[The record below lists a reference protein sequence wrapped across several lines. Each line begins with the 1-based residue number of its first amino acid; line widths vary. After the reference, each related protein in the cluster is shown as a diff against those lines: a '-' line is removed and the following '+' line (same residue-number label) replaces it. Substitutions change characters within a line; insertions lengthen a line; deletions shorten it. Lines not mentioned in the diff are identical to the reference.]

1 MLSSEQKRKID
12 VAEGR
17 IPDENGVT
25 DGSVDFFNFSKLK
38 YQLPGIIAGSI
49 SSPS

>member
-12 VAEGR
+12 IAEGR
-17 IPDENGVT
+17 IPDKYGIV
-25 DGSVDFFNFSKLK
+25 DGSVEFFNFPKLK
-38 YQLPGIIAGSI
+38 QQLPGIIAGSI